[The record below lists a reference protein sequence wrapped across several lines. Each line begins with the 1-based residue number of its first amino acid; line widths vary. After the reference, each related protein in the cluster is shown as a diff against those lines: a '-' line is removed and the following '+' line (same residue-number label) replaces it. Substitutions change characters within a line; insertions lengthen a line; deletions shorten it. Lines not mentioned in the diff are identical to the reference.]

1 MMKRKVK
8 SLCSKERANLN
19 TDTAALELALRPF
32 TESSRARYWSADI
45 LSLTGEWEGHMFY
58 FFVSRSKRT
67 KVIEI

>member
-58 FFVSRSKRT
+58 FLYQGPKEP
-67 KVIEI
+67 K